1 MADYAEFDEREGLSR
16 TGLIRGALDIFGT
29 LLVVVAPLWCIY
41 AIATMPEEAT
51 GFDHVLGIL
60 ARTLWG
66 VVAGV
71 TLLALSE
78 LIRRVGAMQ
87 RASESAPRGADYSTS
102 FGAGAQRRELDQ
114 NILDTLEEL
123 VILTREVRDI
133 SLLNEQ
139 QRALRLEAQG
149 RAVLELLQREVP
161 LLLQEHNWIEAR
173 RRVQQ
178 ARERFPHLKEW
189 DRLEKQIEQMRAQ
202 VETRD
207 IEDAERQIKD
217 LTSLGAWD
225 RVAEVVKELLE
236 RHPDSAKANEL
247 ARRLRDQR
255 HKAEAE
261 QRARLMAQ
269 AQEATNKREW
279 KAALAAANA
288 LIQRFPQSPEAQA
301 LRLQLPTLQE
311 NAEIQT
317 RKQIE
322 NEISE
327 LIKQRRF
334 EEALRLTHDLINQ
347 YPDSPQATKAREML
361 PKLEE
366 KVASMGGRRY

>member
-1 MADYAEFDEREGLSR
+1 
-16 TGLIRGALDIFGT
+16 
-29 LLVVVAPLWCIY
+29 
-41 AIATMPEEAT
+41 
-51 GFDHVLGIL
+51 
-60 ARTLWG
+60 
-66 VVAGV
+66 
-71 TLLALSE
+71 
-78 LIRRVGAMQ
+78 
-87 RASESAPRGADYSTS
+87 
-102 FGAGAQRRELDQ
+102 
-114 NILDTLEEL
+114 
-123 VILTREVRDI
+123 
-133 SLLNEQ
+133 
-139 QRALRLEAQG
+139 
-149 RAVLELLQREVP
+149 VLELLQREVP

-225 RVAEVVKELLE
+225 RVAEVVKALLE